1 MLKNYFKV
9 AVRNLLKNKVYV
21 LINVAGMGVALAFCL
36 TIYLLYAYNNEFDD
50 YYKDVSNIVRIHEF
64 KQDASG
70 EIQRF
75 ELAPIVMGPR
85 IPKEVSGVANQ
96 TRFINW
102 GGNLKHED
110 ILFRES
116 IAYVDSNFFEF
127 FKIKLK
133 TGSIASIKDKNSIF
147 LTEELAKKY
156 FGNEPVLG
164 KRMSVHY
171 GTGKSVELTVV
182 GVFEK
187 IPMNSSF
194 IFDALTSIDHFMYGN
209 SFADDDWSPWQQAS
223 IYLRLTDGTD
233 MDQVESQLAQYVT
246 LQNDAREEWK
256 ISEFELVGFKD
267 ASIVNQ
273 GVIDGS
279 NANFRLRTEVLIIFS
294 TMALLILLIAC
305 FNLANTS
312 MSLMA
317 SRTREIGVRKVMG
330 GGTTQIFFQFIMEM
344 SFTSLLAIIVGMAI
358 FTWMAD
364 WFYSIWD
371 APIHFTYF
379 SKFNFFIAFLL
390 LFLLTT
396 TTSGLYPALYSRR
409 FNPSDIFRNQI
420 KLKGTSITSRIMNGL
435 QFAIS
440 ITMLV
445 AGIVFSQNSEFLK
458 MLDMGYNS
466 ENLMVMYVDNEEE
479 YKELE
484 AKIRNRADVE
494 DYTGTSSHF
503 GWSYE
508 DTFLVL
514 DSGNVEIRSYRI
526 GDDYFRLM
534 GVDVKEGRMFFDD
547 NSNDFEESVIVNKE
561 YVKRFGLEDPIGEMV
576 NLDKGKRYII
586 GVVDDFV
593 REIWSGGKSV
603 PELFIPVKEDEY
615 RIFVVK
621 AKNENKQEVF
631 DYLAESWKEIIPN
644 RPFNGRFQEDLALG
658 SAVMENN
665 NMRQIFFAL
674 AVLGGLLSITGI
686 FALSSLYVS
695 KRYKEIGIRKVLG
708 ATSQRILIQLN
719 SGFFWTMIISA
730 IVGAF
735 LGYFLTDQI
744 LSIMYSH
751 RISVGI
757 LTLAFGSIFVLVVAL
772 ITTSLTILSAA
783 NTNPAYILR
792 DE

>member
-1 MLKNYFKV
+1 MLRNYLTV
-9 AVRNLLKNKVYV
+9 AVRNLIKNKVYV
-21 LINVAGMGVALAFCL
+21 MINVAGMGVALAFCL
-36 TIYLLYAYNNEFDD
+36 TIYLIYAYNNEFDD
-50 YYKDVSNIVRIHEF
+50 FYKGISNIVRVHEF

-70 EIQRF
+70 QIQRF
-75 ELAPIVMGPR
+75 ELAPIAMGPR
-85 IPKEVSGVANQ
+85 IPKEISGVADQ
-96 TRFINW
+96 TRYLNW
-102 GGNLKHED
+102 GGNLKYED
-110 ILFRES
+110 VLFRES
-116 IAYVDSNFFEF
+116 IAYVDSNFLDF
-127 FKIKLK
+127 FKIQLK
-133 TGSIASIKDKNSIF
+133 TGSLSGINDKNNIF

-156 FGNEPVLG
+156 FGDEPVLG
-164 KRMSVHY
+164 KRMSIQY
-171 GTGKSVELTVV
+171 GTGKSIELTVA
-182 GVFEK
+182 GVFEQ

-194 IFDALTSIDHFMYGN
+194 IFDALTSIENFMYGN
-209 SFADDDWSPWQQAS
+209 SIAEDDWTPWQQAS
-223 IYLRLTDGTD
+223 IYLRLNEGIDPE
-233 MDQVESQLAQYVT
+233 QIESQMDKYVAI
-246 LQNDAREEWK
+246 QNDAREEWK
-256 ISEFELVGFKD
+256 ISEFELVDFKD

-279 NANFRLRTEVLIIFS
+279 NANFRLRTEVLVIFS
-294 TMALLILLIAC
+294 IMALLILLIAC

-312 MSLMA
+312 MSLIG

-330 GGTTQIFFQFIMEM
+330 GGTTQVFFQFLMEM
-344 SFTSLLAIIVGMAI
+344 SFTSLLAILVGMAV

-379 SKFNFFIAFLL
+379 SKLNFFIAFVL
-390 LFLLTT
+390 LFLLTAI
-396 TTSGLYPALYSRR
+396 TSGLYPALYSRR

-458 MLDMGYNS
+458 MLDMGYDS
-466 ENLMVMYVDNEEE
+466 ENLMVMYVDNEDE

-514 DSGNVEIRSYRI
+514 DSGNVEVRSYRI
-526 GDDYFRLM
+526 GDEYFRLM
-534 GVDVKEGRMFFDD
+534 GIEVNKGRKFYED
-547 NSNDFEESVIVNKE
+547 NATDIEESIIVNEE
-561 YVKRFGLEDPIGEMV
+561 YVKRFELEDPIGKMV
-576 NLDKGKRYII
+576 NLDEGKRYIV
-586 GVVDDFV
+586 GVVDNFV
-593 REIWSGGKSV
+593 REIWSGGKTV
-603 PELFIPVKEDEY
+603 PEVFIPVTEEEY

-621 AKNENKQEVF
+621 ARDENKQEVF
-631 DYLAESWKEIIPN
+631 NYLSESWKEVIPD
-644 RPFNGRFQEDLALG
+644 RPFNGRYQEELALG

-674 AVLGGLLSITGI
+674 AILGGLLSITGI
-686 FALSSLYVS
+686 FALSSLYVA
-695 KRYKEIGIRKVLG
+695 KRTKEIGIRKVLG

-719 SGFFWTMIISA
+719 SGFFWTMIIAS
-730 IVGAF
+730 IVGGIM
-735 LGYFLTDQI
+735 GYLLTDQI
-744 LSIMYSH
+744 LNIMYRYH
-751 RISVGI
+751 ISVGI
-757 LTLAFGSIFVLVVAL
+757 MTLVFGSLFVLVVAL